1 MIASFA
7 DKATA
12 AIFNGEHARRIPVDM
27 QARAQMKLEALHAA
41 TDIIELRLPPSN
53 HLEKLK
59 GDREGQYSIRINQ
72 QWRICFTWLNGYAEH
87 VEIVDYH

>member
-1 MIASFA
+1 MIISFA

-12 AIFNGEHARRIPVDM
+12 AIFNGEYARRVPVDV
-27 QARAQMKLEALHAA
+27 QARAQMKLEAIHAA
-41 TDIIELRLPPSN
+41 VDITELRLPSSN

-72 QWRICFTWLNGYAEH
+72 QWRICFIWLNGSVED
-87 VEIVDYH
+87 VEIIDYH